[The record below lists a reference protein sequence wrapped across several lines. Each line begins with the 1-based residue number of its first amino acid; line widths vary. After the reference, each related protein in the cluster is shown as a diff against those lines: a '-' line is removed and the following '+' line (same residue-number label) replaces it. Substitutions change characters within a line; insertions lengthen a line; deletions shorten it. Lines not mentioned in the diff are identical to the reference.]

1 MVSICLFFFTYTCCN
16 FSSWLTPG
24 AQLHISLE
32 FQLNHSWLDFSARSP
47 AQENITGDTGS
58 PMWLQWEARHK
69 TTPSSWSPLQFTVMR
84 PDIRA
89 ERDQNTVQGPGA
101 AHDQIPPSS
110 LGLTWTLLGRT
121 QNMHHREENE
131 STAQEG
137 SHQPPLIWMMV

>member
-1 MVSICLFFFTYTCCN
+1 
-16 FSSWLTPG
+16 
-24 AQLHISLE
+24 
-32 FQLNHSWLDFSARSP
+32 
-47 AQENITGDTGS
+47 
-58 PMWLQWEARHK
+58 MWLQWEARHK

-137 SHQPPLIWMMV
+137 SHQPPLI